1 MGSWGTGPFDND
13 DARSFV
19 DDLVELPAPE
29 ARAALASTL
38 RAVVDIDGDLGIIEV
53 NEAIAAAAMVAG
65 LVEDALPED
74 DYAIGRWAD
83 VEPPELDEEL
93 RQLALSALDRVGDPD
108 DNEWYQVKDE
118 TDELEDAL
126 AALEP
131 YRDALS

>member
-1 MGSWGTGPFDND
+1 MGAWGAGPFDND
-13 DARSFV
+13 DARGFV
-19 DDLVELPAPE
+19 NELVELPAGE
-29 ARAALASTL
+29 ARAALDATM
-38 RAVVDIDGDLGIIEV
+38 RAVADIDGDLGVIEV

-74 DYAIGRWAD
+74 DYAMERWAD

-93 RQLALSALDRVGDPD
+93 RQLALATLDRVGDPD

-118 TDELEDAL
+118 TDDLEEAL